1 MSTENIKA
9 MMAEIEKMQ
18 AFVIQPENY
27 ERGYDTMAECWDATD
42 YEKLFYQINTNPD
55 TRKDQPEVR
64 CTFAEAW
71 DCLHSIASV
80 FRERQADADFHASQ
94 A

>member
-18 AFVIQPENY
+18 AFVLLPENY
-27 ERGYDTMAECWDATD
+27 ERGYDTMAECWDDTD
-42 YEKLFYQINTNPD
+42 YERLFYKINTD
-55 TRKDQPEVR
+55 KTTAKFQPEVR